1 MMSLYDMFSYIDMVL
16 AMPAV
21 ALFFLTGVYLTF
33 KTRFAQ
39 LHNFSQFLN
48 LITHKEQIHQSQSNE
63 KSIHPLQALCT
74 AMATTIGMG
83 NVVGPSIAIMIG
95 GPGALFW
102 LVVYSFF
109 GAITKFAET
118 MFSITFRKKLEDGTL
133 LAGPTQYLRHVH
145 PIIGTL
151 YAALT
156 IFLFAGW
163 SGLQTNTLA
172 SMCAL
177 EGVELYKTGIFCA
190 IVVFIVIIGGITR
203 VGALASRAVPVMFVL
218 YFVGVLTILFK
229 DIGALWQAIQLV
241 FHYAFQPHA
250 AIGGFAG
257 ATMFVALKNGVQ
269 RNIYITEAGLGT
281 SSIAHG
287 MSDAAVPRNQ
297 AILAM
302 YSIIADTFVSCC
314 SGLLVLVTGAWTQ
327 GGINNTLVYQLF
339 KSNLPV
345 WGKWIPLCCVV
356 LFAVTTIIGN
366 SFNALQSFSYF
377 ARSRGTILFSLFL
390 SAVIFAGSLMY
401 VPLIWKL
408 MDVIM
413 VLVAILHLI
422 GLCILSTKYG
432 YLLK

>member
-1 MMSLYDMFSYIDMVL
+1 MNLYDFLSYIDDIL

-21 ALFFLTGVYLTF
+21 ILFFMTGVYLTF
-33 KTRFAQ
+33 KTGFAQ
-39 LHNFSQFLN
+39 LCNFSHFIK
-48 LITHKEQIHQSQSNE
+48 LITRQEQVYQSQTHE
-63 KSIHPLQALCT
+63 KSIHSIQALCA
-74 AMATTIGMG
+74 AMATTIGIG
-83 NVVGPSIAIMIG
+83 NVVGPSIAIMVG

-102 LVVYSFF
+102 LAIYSFF
-109 GAITKFAET
+109 GSITKFAET
-118 MFSITFRKKLEDGTL
+118 MFSITFRKKLDDGTL
-133 LAGPTQYLRHVH
+133 LAGPTQYLRQVH
-145 PIIGTL
+145 PLMGTV
-151 YAALT
+151 YAVLT

-177 EGVELYKTGIFCA
+177 EGFELYKTGLACA
-190 IVVFIVIIGGITR
+190 VIVFVVIIGGITR

-218 YFVGVLTILFK
+218 YFVGVLTILCRDFS
-229 DIGALWQAIQLV
+229 ALWVAIKLV
-241 FHYAFQPHA
+241 FEYAFHPHA

-257 ATMFVALKNGVQ
+257 ATVFIALKSGVQ

-314 SGLLVLVTGAWTQ
+314 SGLLVLVTGAWMS
-327 GGINNTLVYQLF
+327 GGINNTIVYQLF
-339 KSNLPV
+339 KSNLPL
-345 WGKWIPLCCVV
+345 WGKWIPLCCVI

-377 ARSRGTILFSLFL
+377 ARSRGMILFSLFL
-390 SAVIFAGSLMY
+390 SCIIFTGSLMY

-413 VLVAILHLI
+413 VIVAIVHLI
-422 GLCILSTKYG
+422 GLCILSTTYG

>member
-1 MMSLYDMFSYIDMVL
+1 MNLYEFFSYLDTVL
-16 AMPAV
+16 AMPAMC
-21 ALFFLTGVYLTF
+21 LFFFTGLYLTL
-33 KTRFAQ
+33 KTHFAQ
-39 LHNFSQFLN
+39 LCNFSRFIS
-48 LITHKEQIHQSQSNE
+48 LITRQGNTLSSQGNE
-63 KSIHPLQALCT
+63 KSIHPIQALCA

-83 NVVGPSIAIMIG
+83 NVVGPSVAIMIG

-102 LVVYSFF
+102 LVIYSFF

-118 MFSITFRKKLEDGTL
+118 IFSITFRKKLVDGTL
-133 LAGPTQYLRHVH
+133 LAGPAQYLRQVH
-145 PIIGTL
+145 PMIGSA

-156 IFLFAGW
+156 ILLFAGW
-163 SGLQTNTLA
+163 SGLQTNTIA
-172 SMCAL
+172 SICAL
-177 EGVELYKTGIFCA
+177 EGIALWKTGLVCA
-190 IVVFIVIIGGITR
+190 ATVFLVIIGGITR

-218 YFVGVLTILFK
+218 YFVGVLTILCK
-229 DIGALWQAIQLV
+229 DFSALGKAIQLV
-241 FHYAFQPHA
+241 FEYAFKPHA
-250 AIGGFAG
+250 AVGGFAG
-257 ATMFVALKNGVQ
+257 ATVFMALKNGIQ

-287 MSDAAVPRNQ
+287 MSHAAVPRNQ

-314 SGLLVLVTGAWTQ
+314 SGLLVIVTGAWVA
-327 GGINNTLVYQLF
+327 GGINNTLVYELF
-339 KSNLPV
+339 KSNLPI
-345 WGKWIPLCCVV
+345 WAKWIPLCCMI

-377 ARSRGTILFSLFL
+377 AKSRGVVLFSLFL
-390 SAVIFAGSLMY
+390 SAIIFAGSLMY

-413 VLVAILHLI
+413 IMVAIIHLV
-422 GLCILSTKYG
+422 GLCILGNKYG

>member
-1 MMSLYDMFSYIDMVL
+1 MGMLDFFSSVDALL
-16 AMPAV
+16 AMPAIG
-21 ALFFLTGVYLTF
+21 LFFFTGLFLTVI
-33 KTRFAQ
+33 TRGSQ
-39 LHNFSQFLN
+39 LRNFSHFIA
-48 LITHKEQIHQSQSNE
+48 LITRKEKVYHSQKNE
-63 KSIHPLQALCT
+63 KSIHPIQALCA
-74 AMATTIGMG
+74 AMATTIGIG

-102 LVVYSFF
+102 LAVYSFF

-118 MFSITFRKKLEDGTL
+118 MFSLTFRKVLPDGTI
-133 LAGPTQYLRHVH
+133 LAGPAQYLRQLH
-145 PIIGTL
+145 PFMGAL
-151 YAALT
+151 YAGLT

-172 SMCAL
+172 SICAL
-177 EGVELYKTGIFCA
+177 EGLTVWKTGLVAA
-190 IVVFIVIIGGITR
+190 ITVFVVIIGGIKR

-218 YFVGVLTILFK
+218 YFVGVLTILCK
-229 DIGALWQAIQLV
+229 DLHALWNAILLV
-241 FHYAFQPHA
+241 FEYAFKPHA
-250 AIGGFAG
+250 AVGGFVG
-257 ATMFVALKNGVQ
+257 ATVFMALKNGVQ

-287 MSDAAVPRNQ
+287 MSDAAIPRNQ

-302 YSIIADTFVSCC
+302 YSILADTFVSCC
-314 SGLLVLVTGAWTQ
+314 SGLLVIVTGAWVA

-339 KSNLPV
+339 KSNLPA
-345 WGKWIPLCCVV
+345 WGHWIPLCCVI

-377 ARSRGTILFSLFL
+377 ARSRGVVVFSLFL
-390 SAVIFAGSLMY
+390 AAIIFAGSLMY

-413 VLVAILHLI
+413 VLVAIIHLI
-422 GLCILSTKYG
+422 GLCILSVRYN

>member
-1 MMSLYDMFSYIDMVL
+1 MSLYELFSYLDMML
-16 AMPAV
+16 AMPAIC
-21 ALFFLTGVYLTF
+21 LFFFTGLYLTF

-39 LHNFSQFLN
+39 LHNFSRFIA
-48 LITHKEQIHQSQSNE
+48 LITRKEQVHQSQGNE
-63 KSIHPLQALCT
+63 KSIHPIQALYA

-102 LVVYSFF
+102 LVIYSFF

-118 MFSITFRKKLEDGTL
+118 MFSITFRKKMTDGTL
-133 LAGPTQYLRHVH
+133 LAGPTQYLRQVH
-145 PIIGTL
+145 PLMGGI
-151 YAALT
+151 YAILT
-156 IFLFAGW
+156 ILLFAGW
-163 SGLQTNTLA
+163 SGLQTNTIA
-172 SMCAL
+172 SICAL
-177 EGVELYKTGIFCA
+177 EGIALWKTGLVCA
-190 IVVFIVIIGGITR
+190 ITVFLVIIGGITR
-203 VGALASRAVPVMFVL
+203 VGALASRAVPIMFIL
-218 YFVGVLTILFK
+218 YFVGVLTILCK
-229 DIGALWQAIQLV
+229 DFSALGKAIQLV
-241 FHYAFQPHA
+241 FEYAFKSHA
-250 AIGGFAG
+250 AVGGFAG
-257 ATMFVALKNGVQ
+257 ATVFMALKNGVQ

-287 MSDAAVPRNQ
+287 MSDAAIPRNQ

-314 SGLLVLVTGAWTQ
+314 SGLLVIVTGAWVS

-345 WGKWIPLCCVV
+345 WGKWIPLCCMI

-377 ARSRGTILFSLFL
+377 ARSRGIILFSLFL
-390 SAVIFAGSLMY
+390 SVIIFAGSLMY

-413 VLVAILHLI
+413 IMVAILHLI
-422 GLCILSTKYG
+422 GLCILSNKYG